1 MGGKLS
7 PSLANI
13 YCNMLE
19 TTIIDPEFENG
30 NIIQYFRYVDDIV
43 CLVKTKYKNKLLK
56 KLNSYDSGLQFT
68 METMTESKLIFLDT
82 VIVNTNGKLD
92 LEMHR
97 KPAGSENLI
106 NFKSSVSPKSYKIF
120 PVVIIG
126 KLPK

>member
-56 KLNSYDSGLQFT
+56 KLT
-68 METMTESKLIFLDT
+68 RMTL
-82 VIVNTNGKLD
+82 GY
-92 LEMHR
+92 
-97 KPAGSENLI
+97 
-106 NFKSSVSPKSYKIF
+106 SSLWKQ
-120 PVVIIG
+120 
-126 KLPK
+126 